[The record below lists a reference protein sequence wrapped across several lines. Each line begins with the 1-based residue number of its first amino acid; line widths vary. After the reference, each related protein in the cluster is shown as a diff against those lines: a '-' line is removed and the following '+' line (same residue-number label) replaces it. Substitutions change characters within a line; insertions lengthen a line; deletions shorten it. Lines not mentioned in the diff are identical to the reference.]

1 MADIPISEIGLGV
14 AGAYI
19 IIRETFGFVKNI
31 KGNTGKNGECVKRH
45 EFSDELTKLQTTREC
60 DQIVKRLE
68 QRADDRHKVV
78 LDNLGEI
85 KTLIK
90 NGNNNQ

>member
-1 MADIPISEIGLGV
+1 MADLPISQIGLGV

-19 IIRETFGFVKNI
+19 IIRETFSFVKSCRN
-31 KGNTGKNGECVKRH
+31 GSGKNAVCLSRK
-45 EFSDELTKLQTTREC
+45 EFSTELTKLQTTREC

-68 QRADDRHKVV
+68 QRADDRHQII
-78 LDNLGEI
+78 LDNFGEI

-90 NGNNNQ
+90 NSNNQ